1 MENILYYGW
10 PKILQSDNGS
20 EFVNNILRALVKVT
34 GIEHRFISAYN
45 PRADGKVERS
55 IGTVTMIIKK
65 LLHGT
70 TNHWPLFVP
79 FAQIAFN
86 NKISSLTATSPFALM
101 FNRSVNDLKD
111 YSTDPDAPILISL
124 DDWKAFQEK
133 VISLIYPAISE
144 RIISGKNKLVQSLN
158 KNRKQLLP
166 TAFPTGST
174 VMIIDPHR
182 SNKFEPK
189 YIGPYTIVRRSR
201 NGNYVLKDLTPTG
214 DILDRHVPADQFD
227 VNRIVKHRGEP
238 GFYEY
243 LVDWTGYTADEQTW
257 ESASSFLDDTVIK
270 KYWSKNLLS
279 TQST

>member
-1 MENILYYGW
+1 M
-10 PKILQSDNGS
+10 
-20 EFVNNILRALVKVT
+20 NNILRALVKVT
-34 GIEHRFISAYN
+34 GIEHRFITAYN

-101 FNRSVNDLKD
+101 FNRSLNDLKD

-133 VISLIYPAISE
+133 VLSLIYPAISE
-144 RIISGKNKLVQSLN
+144 RILSGKNKLVQSLN

-201 NGNYVLKDLTPTG
+201 NGSYVLKDLTPTG
-214 DILDRHVPADQFD
+214 DILDRHVPADQLKMISKSKRQIDEEQPLFD

-257 ESASSFLDDTVIK
+257 EPATSFLDDTVIK
-270 KYWSKNLLS
+270 KYWSENQFK
-279 TQST
+279 